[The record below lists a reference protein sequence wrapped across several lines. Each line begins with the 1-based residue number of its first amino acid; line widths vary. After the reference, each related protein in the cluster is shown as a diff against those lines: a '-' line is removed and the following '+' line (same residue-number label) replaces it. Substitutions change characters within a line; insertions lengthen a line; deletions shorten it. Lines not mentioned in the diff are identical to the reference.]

1 MIDLANKKKRENW
14 IKILKYKTS
23 NFTSVRGNRERK
35 KPRLSSLVFTKYD
48 IRSYRPFEKVD
59 EKREILIL
67 RMTTFAFGK
76 QSHQKQTRKVNKP
89 NDDMRFLPLSI
100 YNRDL

>member
-1 MIDLANKKKRENW
+1 
-14 IKILKYKTS
+14 
-23 NFTSVRGNRERK
+23 
-35 KPRLSSLVFTKYD
+35 
-48 IRSYRPFEKVD
+48 
-59 EKREILIL
+59 
-67 RMTTFAFGK
+67 MTTFAFGK

>member
-1 MIDLANKKKRENW
+1 M
-14 IKILKYKTS
+14 
-23 NFTSVRGNRERK
+23 
-35 KPRLSSLVFTKYD
+35 
-48 IRSYRPFEKVD
+48 
-59 EKREILIL
+59 LIL

-89 NDDMRFLPLSI
+89 NDDMRFLPFSI